1 MFTHNPTSIEKKVT
15 ILIVDDH
22 KLIRDT
28 WSFILNSDE
37 RFQVIA
43 ETDTGQSAI
52 ELSGNYH
59 PDVILMDINMSP
71 MNGFDATKEIR
82 KISPNSKIIGVSMHS
97 QPAYAK
103 KMLQMGAVGYI
114 TKNSSKEEMFTAIC
128 EVVRGSKY
136 ICNEV
141 KTILSEQILEEN
153 EKPDVN
159 LLSQREVEIINL
171 IRQGQSS
178 REIAQQLEITLK
190 TVEVHRHNI
199 LKKLNLKN
207 TAALVDFIN
216 NAGMN

>member
-1 MFTHNPTSIEKKVT
+1 MFTDNPPSIEKKIT

-52 ELSGNYH
+52 EISDNYH
-59 PDVILMDINMSP
+59 PDIILMDINMSP
-71 MNGFDATKEIR
+71 MNGFEATKEIR
-82 KISPNSKIIGVSMHS
+82 RISPSSKIIGVSMHS

-103 KMLQMGAVGYI
+103 KMLQVGAVGYI
-114 TKNSSKEEMFTAIC
+114 TKNSSKEEMITAIS
-128 EVVRGSKY
+128 EVAGGSKY

-141 KTILSEQILEEN
+141 KTILSEQILEDS

-159 LLSQREVEIINL
+159 LLSQREVEIINPIKL
-171 IRQGQSS
+171 GQSS
-178 REIAQQLEITLK
+178 REIAQHLSITLK

-199 LKKLNLKN
+199 LKTLNLKN
-207 TAALVDFIN
+207 TAALVNFIN

>member
-1 MFTHNPTSIEKKVT
+1 MLSNSSLADKIT

-37 RFQVIA
+37 RFRVIA
-43 ETDTGQSAI
+43 ETDSGQQAI
-52 ELSGNYH
+52 ELASSNN
-59 PDVILMDINMSP
+59 PEIILMDINMSP
-71 MNGFDATKEIR
+71 MNGFEATKEIR
-82 KISPNSKIIGVSMHS
+82 KISPSSKIIGVSMHS

-103 KMLQMGAVGYI
+103 KMLQMGASGYI
-114 TKNSSKEEMFTAIC
+114 TKNSSKEEMITAIS
-128 EVVRGSKY
+128 EVAAGNKY

-141 KTILSEQILEEN
+141 KTILSEQILEDA

-159 LLSQREVEIINL
+159 LLSQREVEIIDL
-171 IRQGQSS
+171 IKQGQSS
-178 REIAQQLEITLK
+178 KEIAQHLNITLK

-207 TAALVDFIN
+207 TAALVNFIN
-216 NAGMN
+216 NVGMN

>member
-1 MFTHNPTSIEKKVT
+1 MLAHETSASSKTT

-28 WSFILNSDE
+28 WSFILNSDPN
-37 RFQVIA
+37 FQVIA
-43 ETDTGQSAI
+43 ETDNGQESI
-52 ELSGNYH
+52 ELARKHN

-82 KISPNSKIIGVSMHS
+82 KVSSDSRIIGVSMHS

-103 KMLQMGAVGYI
+103 KMLQIGAMGYV
-114 TKNSSKEEMFTAIC
+114 TKNSSRNEMITAIS
-128 EVVRGSKY
+128 EVAKGNKY

-141 KTILSEQILEEN
+141 KTILSEQILEESD
-153 EKPDVN
+153 KPDIN
-159 LLSQREVEIINL
+159 LLSQREVEIIDL
-171 IRQGQSS
+171 IKKGMSS
-178 REIAQQLEITLK
+178 KEIAQNLNITLK

-207 TAALVDFIN
+207 TAALVNFIN
-216 NAGMN
+216 TSGII

>member
-1 MFTHNPTSIEKKVT
+1 MLSNSSLTDKIT

-28 WSFILNSDE
+28 WSFILNSDD
-37 RFQVIA
+37 RFCVIA
-43 ETDTGQSAI
+43 ETDSGQQAI
-52 ELSGNYH
+52 ELASNSH
-59 PDVILMDINMSP
+59 PEVILMDINMSP
-71 MNGFDATKEIR
+71 MNGFEATKEIR
-82 KISPNSKIIGVSMHS
+82 RISPFSKIIGVSMHS

-114 TKNSSKEEMFTAIC
+114 TKNSSKEEMIIAIS
-128 EVVRGSKY
+128 EVALGHKY

-141 KTILSEQILEEN
+141 KTILSEQILEDS

-159 LLSQREVEIINL
+159 LLSQREVEIIDL
-171 IRQGQSS
+171 IKQGQSS
-178 REIAQQLEITLK
+178 REIAQHLNITLK

-207 TAALVDFIN
+207 TAALVNFIN
-216 NAGMN
+216 NAGIN